1 MLGFPSRAVCDY
13 YDTKQFNLSLYS
25 VTRPP
30 QYDAWI
36 DMYGGE
42 DFEREVKDYISMVND
57 ALNKLQQQ
65 QGEGTIGGEDESSND
80 SPELII
86 KEMEQHFIMCCK
98 LEHMFWDQAV
108 TMMEWP
114 NFGL

>member
-1 MLGFPSRAVCDY
+1 
-13 YDTKQFNLSLYS
+13 
-25 VTRPP
+25 
-30 QYDAWI
+30 
-36 DMYGGE
+36 MYGGE

-65 QGEGTIGGEDESSND
+65 RGEGTMTGEDNSSN
-80 SPELII
+80 PELII
-86 KEMEQHFIMCCK
+86 KEMEHHFIMSCK

-114 NFGL
+114 KFG